1 MTVVGVVSPGHMGSG
16 LGGALRDGGAR
27 VVATVRGR
35 SRRTERL
42 AAGLELL
49 PTLDDV
55 VAAADVV
62 LVVTPPGEAL
72 AAARSVAAAARRTG
86 VSPLVADLNAVSPP
100 TMVAVSEAL
109 APLDVV
115 DGSISGPPP
124 SVRPGATVYLSGP
137 RAADVAALPWTGVR
151 PTIVGAA
158 VGAASA
164 VKMCTASVQKGVWA
178 LVGHAIA
185 TAAANGVL
193 EPVLADVGSF
203 LRVGDLA
210 RPVASGA
217 TKAHRYVAEMREIA
231 ATQRAAGLPGELFDG
246 FAAAYQALSG
256 TALADGD
263 PEGVG
268 TITVEEVVRLMGVR
282 TAGSAAGG

>member
-1 MTVVGVVSPGHMGSG
+1 M
-16 LGGALRDGGAR
+16 
-27 VVATVRGR
+27 
-35 SRRTERL
+35 
-42 AAGLELL
+42 AA
-49 PTLDDV
+49 
-55 VAAADVV
+55 
-62 LVVTPPGEAL
+62 
-72 AAARSVAAAARRTG
+72 
-86 VSPLVADLNAVSPP
+86 VAD
-100 TMVAVSEAL
+100 AL

-137 RAADVAALPWTGVR
+137 RAAEIAALPWTGVR
-151 PTIVGAA
+151 PTVVGAGI
-158 VGAASA
+158 GAASA
-164 VKMCTASVQKGVWA
+164 VKMCTASVQKGLWA
-178 LVGHAIA
+178 LVGHAMA

-193 EPVLADVGSF
+193 DPVLADVAAF
-203 LRVGDLA
+203 LGVEDLA

-246 FAAAYQALSG
+246 FAVAYRALAR

-268 TITVEEVVRLMGVR
+268 SVPPREVVRLMGAR
-282 TAGSAAGG
+282 TSAGSRAGGR

>member
-1 MTVVGVVSPGHMGSG
+1 MTIVGVVSPGHMGSG
-16 LGGALRDGGAR
+16 LGGSLRDGGAR
-27 VVATVRGR
+27 VVATVAGR
-35 SRRTERL
+35 SPRTGRL

-49 PTLDDV
+49 PALQDV
-55 VAAADVV
+55 VDVADVV

-72 AAARSVAAAARRTG
+72 AAAGAVAAAARSSG
-86 VSPLVADLNAVSPP
+86 AAPLVADLNAVSPQ
-100 TMVAVSEAL
+100 TMARVAEVL

-137 RAADVAALPWTGVR
+137 RAAEVAALPWTGVR
-151 PTIVGAA
+151 PTVVGDA
-158 VGAASA
+158 VGTASA
-164 VKMCTASVQKGVWA
+164 VKMCTASVQKGLWA
-178 LVGHAIA
+178 LVCHAMA

-193 EPVLADVGSF
+193 APVLADIAAF
-203 LRVGDLA
+203 LRVDDLA

-246 FAAAYQALSG
+246 FAAAYEATSG

-263 PEGVG
+263 PEGIGAV
-268 TITVEEVVRLMGVR
+268 TPDEVVRLLGMPRSGLIR
-282 TAGSAAGG
+282 